1 MPLDLLAARLPMR
14 SATVTATAVVVAVAQ
29 EGMRWQLQAQRY
41 HLVGKPMLVHEG
53 GLQVLQE
60 HPDQRQA
67 VQAVRATL
75 RGHRPRE
82 EGRQLQDLERLQR
95 VTLWA
100 VQAAVQ
106 RRRPREG
113 EQRLRE
119 VAPRE
124 ALRLLPEEAEGR
136 RRGKRQRRPLRRR
149 RRGRAPAWRELTGG
163 PEAAAV
169 VLLVALARPGRWH
182 PRRYPAAAVL

>member
-1 MPLDLLAARLPMR
+1 MR
-14 SATVTATAVVVAVAQ
+14 SATVTATAVVAAVAQ

-41 HLVGKPMLVHEG
+41 RLVGKPMRVHEG

-95 VTLWA
+95 VIPRA

-113 EQRLRE
+113 ERRLRE
-119 VAPRE
+119 VAPLSQRE
-124 ALRLLPEEAEGR
+124 ALRLLLEEAEGR